1 VRQLPP
7 HQDLSG
13 ISIRAGISV
22 LLGGAIVCAAGTAGL
37 KHEQSIYTSG
47 KQTLEGP
54 EGVACA
60 EDGRVVLSDTGHGR
74 LLAGTWSDGRFS
86 NGKEMRL
93 PQLPAPGRVQLDA
106 AGNIFVLDGKL
117 RKIARLDPSG
127 AFLGYLGIEGA
138 PISFKVSGRKV
149 YVLDGAGRR
158 VLRLEEGAQVSREIA
173 LPKEG
178 SFTDIAVLTSGR
190 LYAVDAVTATLWF
203 ADDPDRS
210 FRPLAPGARREMSF
224 PTYVA
229 SDGRG
234 SLWVVDRH
242 ASAIVVLGEDG
253 GFLTRALRYGRADGL
268 LNYPGQLCLT
278 ARHLFI
284 ADRNN
289 NRVQVFAI
297 LR

>member
-1 VRQLPP
+1 V
-7 HQDLSG
+7 SG
-13 ISIRAGISV
+13 VSLRAGIAA
-22 LLGGAIVCAAGTAGL
+22 LLGGAAVCAAGTAGL
-37 KHEQSIYTSG
+37 RHEQSIYTNG
-47 KQTLEGP
+47 KQTLDGP

-74 LLAGTWSDGRFS
+74 LLAYTWSDGRFTG
-86 NGKEMRL
+86 GKEMRL

-106 AGNIFVLDGKL
+106 AGNIFVLDGKV
-117 RKIARLDPSG
+117 RKIARLDANG
-127 AFLGYLGIEGA
+127 AFLGYLAIEGV
-138 PISFKVSGRKV
+138 PISFKVSGTNV

-158 VLRLEEGAQVSREIA
+158 VLRLETGARVSREIA

-178 SFTDIAVLTSGR
+178 SFTDIAVLASGR
-190 LYAVDAVTATLWF
+190 LYAVDAVAATLWF

-253 GFLTRALRYGRADGL
+253 SFLARARRYGRAEGL

-289 NRVQVFAI
+289 NRLQAFAI